1 MKLGFKSEK
10 NELAF
15 SSSVADRWDPPDRGP
30 HMPVSHEQSSGAAR
44 HCAATARRRRASPA
58 MTSTLHDPHYFPELV
73 TYLTEPIDGAKY
85 GGGVHGGTAE
95 LDNGGTPVGATV
107 ARSNATPSITELRRS
122 YLAR

>member
-58 MTSTLHDPHYFPELV
+58 VTSSPDLLLDLAHLMSQMAG
-73 TYLTEPIDGAKY
+73 PIADSRDD
-85 GGGVHGGTAE
+85 GGGNGGAVG
-95 LDNGGTPVGATV
+95 LDHGGTPVEAMV
-107 ARSNATPSITELRRS
+107 RHKEARTSFHGLR
-122 YLAR
+122 

>member
-15 SSSVADRWDPPDRGP
+15 SSSVADRWDPLDRGP
-30 HMPVSHEQSSGAAR
+30 HMPVSHEQSSGAAW
-44 HCAATARRRRASPA
+44 HCAAMARQRRASPA
-58 MTSTLHDPHYFPELV
+58 MTSTLHDPRDLAHL
-73 TYLTEPIDGAKY
+73 LSHLAEPIDGAKY

>member
-15 SSSVADRWDPPDRGP
+15 SSSVADRWDPLDRGP

-58 MTSTLHDPHYFPELV
+58 MTSMLRDLRDLAKLLSHLAGLIVDSRA
-73 TYLTEPIDGAKY
+73 DG
-85 GGGVHGGTAE
+85 GDHGGTTG
-95 LDNGGTPVGATV
+95 LDHGGTPVWATV
-107 ARSNATPSITELRRS
+107 A
-122 YLAR
+122 

>member
-44 HCAATARRRRASPA
+44 HCVAMARRRRASPA
-58 MTSTLHDPHYFPELV
+58 MTSTLHDPRDLAHL
-73 TYLTEPIDGAKY
+73 LSHLAGPIIDSNDDGGGY
-85 GGGVHGGTAE
+85 GGSARR
-95 LDNGGTPVGATV
+95 DNGGMPEEA
-107 ARSNATPSITELRRS
+107 AAKH
-122 YLAR
+122 